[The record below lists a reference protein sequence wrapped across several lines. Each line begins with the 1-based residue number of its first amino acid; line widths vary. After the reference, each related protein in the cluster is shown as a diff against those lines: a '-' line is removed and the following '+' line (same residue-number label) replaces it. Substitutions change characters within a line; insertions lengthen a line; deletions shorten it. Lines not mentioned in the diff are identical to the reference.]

1 MATLPENRR
10 HAIVV
15 VHRLKI
21 QQQGRE
27 TMHAQGRGSERRALN
42 AMRATVPQNPAR

>member
-27 TMHAQGRGSERRALN
+27 TMHAQGGSERRAFH
-42 AMRATVPQNPAR
+42 AMRETVPQNPAR